1 MTESALG
8 FTTRRYINPLYLY
21 LYLLPD
27 STYLSVVGSGY
38 MGGFQHISAVGYLG
52 SMTFVL
58 QRSDTALQS
67 ARVHDD
73 QLDSHY
79 KTHIFILTL

>member
-52 SMTFVL
+52 SMCFNVATLPCNQHECTTISSIAIIKLTFL
-58 QRSDTALQS
+58 
-67 ARVHDD
+67 
-73 QLDSHY
+73 
-79 KTHIFILTL
+79 F